1 MKQKTFWN
9 LWWRQSQKPIS
20 VRSVKGLEER
30 LRRSRTIPEGNSAAS
45 SAKELEEETLRW
57 LEHLTV
63 KPKPIDPPKGSS
75 DGDTDL
81 FAGQMDFH
89 MPDEER
95 ALQREAAVYAG
106 RCPKC
111 GCKPSI
117 IRSADGIYSLHCR
130 YPGRKAGFLDHSC
143 DFPKPE
149 PQKNPHTLIRIW
161 NLSLKLCQG

>member
-1 MKQKTFWN
+1 MKPKKI
-9 LWWRQSQKPIS
+9 RI
-20 VRSVKGLEER
+20 VR
-30 LRRSRTIPEGNSAAS
+30 
-45 SAKELEEETLRW
+45 SAKEQGGFLSGLRMTFAEKSNAQLAKERDALKLHWPGLSPEKPNSISPPTQPPYGAVSTLF
-57 LEHLTV
+57 E
-63 KPKPIDPPKGSS
+63 
-75 DGDTDL
+75 
-81 FAGQMDFH
+81 GQMDLH

-130 YPGRKAGFLDHSC
+130 FPGRKAGFLDHSC

>member
-1 MKQKTFWN
+1 MSAKEPEGRLKRLKT
-9 LWWRQSQKPIS
+9 I
-20 VRSVKGLEER
+20 LEE
-30 LRRSRTIPEGNSAAS
+30 NSVAS
-45 SAKELEEETLRW
+45 SAKGPDEATLRW
-57 LEHLTV
+57 LEHLME
-63 KPKPIDPPKGSS
+63 KQNPIEPPKGSS
-75 DGDTDL
+75 DGVTEL

-130 YPGRKAGFLDHSC
+130 FPGRKAEFLDHSC